1 MPAPLDNIALE
12 FRSAVLAGEHALAM
26 QRVAEYAG
34 AAAAHWQMLSEEE
47 RAASELP
54 TRARELLSWARGMTI
69 VQRVIT
75 AEQLEQLAILE
86 KASRYGAQRAATAV
100 STIQISV

>member
-12 FRSAVLAGEHALAM
+12 FRSAVLAGDHVLAA
-26 QRVAEYAG
+26 QRVAQY
-34 AAAAHWQMLSEEE
+34 AAAAAQFWQGLSEQD

-54 TRARELLSWARGMTI
+54 AQARELLSWARGMTI

-75 AEQLEQLAILE
+75 AEQLAVLE
-86 KASRYGAQRAATAV
+86 KASRYGAQPPATPV
-100 STIQISV
+100 STIQVSV